1 MNPSGRR
8 FECHELMPER
18 LLGRPLVGPEAK
30 YAAMRLYV
38 VGRLPIPIP
47 SPRVSVI
54 GTREPSHEGIEL
66 TKRLVE
72 ELVREKVI
80 VVSGLARGID
90 TVAHRT
96 AIEEGG
102 RTVAVLGTP
111 LNAFYPPENKALQ
124 LKMMKEH
131 MVISQFPFSSPVKRR
146 NFPMRNR
153 TMALISDATVIVEA
167 REQSGA
173 IYQGLECLR
182 LGRPLLI
189 HASLTGVSW
198 VGKMVEQGAH
208 LFETADEVLNVLRRA
223 DSRTYSASTN
233 SLKLLC
239 WYGRIFSSGSLR
251 ASSMM
256 SSGTGSKWEWN
267 LSRASTSSAST

>member
-1 MNPSGRR
+1 
-8 FECHELMPER
+8 MPER

-111 LNAFYPPENKALQ
+111 LNAFYPPENRELQ
-124 LKMMKEH
+124 LRIMKEH
-131 MVISQFPFSSPVKRR
+131 MVVSQFPIGSPVSKK

-153 TMALISDATVIVEA
+153 TMALVSDATVIVEA
-167 REQSGA
+167 KKRSGV
-173 IYQGLECLR
+173 IHQGWECIR

-189 HASLTGVSW
+189 HSSLRNLTW
-198 VGKMVEQGAH
+198 VRKMAEHGAH
-208 LFETADEVLNVLRRA
+208 LFETADEVLEVLRL
-223 DSRTYSASTN
+223 SWTYSTN
-233 SLKLLC
+233 S
-239 WYGRIFSSGSLR
+239 F
-251 ASSMM
+251 
-256 SSGTGSKWEWN
+256 N
-267 LSRASTSSAST
+267 LT

>member
-1 MNPSGRR
+1 LGLNPSDRPVRRTIEVDGER
-8 FECHELMPER
+8 FECLELTPEH
-18 LLGRPLVGPEAK
+18 LLGRFLHGPEIR
-30 YAAMRLYV
+30 YATMRLHV
-38 VGRLPIPIP
+38 VGRTPIPLP
-47 SPRVSVI
+47 APRVSVI
-54 GTREPSHEGIEL
+54 GTRNPTPKGIEL
-66 TKRLVE
+66 TRRLVE
-72 ELVREKVI
+72 ELVREKAI

-111 LNAFYPPENKALQ
+111 LNAFYPPENRSLQ
-124 LKMMKEH
+124 LKLMREH
-131 MVISQFPFSSPVKRR
+131 MVVSQFPLGSPVTRR

-167 REQSGA
+167 GERSGTIVQA
-173 IYQGLECLR
+173 WECIR

-189 HASLTGVSW
+189 HASLKDLKW
-198 VGKMVEQGAH
+198 VGKMVEHGAH

-239 WYGRIFSSGSLR
+239 WYGRIFSSGSR
-251 ASSMM
+251 KASLMT
-256 SSGTGSKWEWN
+256 SSGTDSM
-267 LSRASTSSAST
+267 

>member
-1 MNPSGRR
+1 L
-8 FECHELMPER
+8 ELESR
-18 LLGRPLVGPEAK
+18 AIGVEELLGRSLSEAERRCAPK
-30 YAAMRLYV
+30 V
-38 VGRLPIPIP
+38 VYMAGRIPIP
-47 SPRVSVI
+47 LPVPRVSVV
-54 GTREPSHEGIEL
+54 GTREPSPEGIEL
-66 TKRLVE
+66 TRRLVK
-72 ELVREKVI
+72 ELVREKAI

-111 LNAFYPPENKALQ
+111 LDVFYPPENRSLQ
-124 LKMMKEH
+124 LKMMQEH
-131 MVISQFPFSSPVKRR
+131 MVISQFPIGSPVTKR

-153 TMALISDATVIVEA
+153 TMALISDATVITEA
-167 REQSGA
+167 GERSGTIVQA
-173 IYQGLECLR
+173 WECIR

-189 HASLTGVSW
+189 HASLKDLTW

-208 LFETADEVLNVLRRA
+208 LFEAADEVLNVLRRA

-251 ASSMM
+251 ASSMT

>member
-1 MNPSGRR
+1 MYRQR
-8 FECHELMPER
+8 LTVEE
-18 LLGRPLVGPEAK
+18 LLGRRLSNAEKRHAPEAV
-30 YAAMRLYV
+30 YV
-38 VGRLPIPIP
+38 AGRIPIP
-47 SPRVSVI
+47 LPAPRIAVV
-54 GTREPSHEGIEL
+54 GTREPSPEGIEL
-66 TKRLVE
+66 TKRLVK

-90 TVAHRT
+90 MVAHRT
-96 AIEEGG
+96 VIEEGG
-102 RTVAVLGTP
+102 QTIAVLGTP
-111 LNAFYPPENKALQ
+111 LDVFYPPENIELQ
-124 LKMMKEH
+124 LRLMRDH

-167 REQSGA
+167 REQSGT

-239 WYGRIFSSGSLR
+239 FSSASGSLK
-251 ASSMM
+251 ASSMT
-256 SSGTGSKWEWN
+256 SSGTGSK
-267 LSRASTSSAST
+267 